1 MVRKAI
7 TFLKSSGN
15 KVMERTNVLNILCI
29 ENRLKNQQVHGIV
42 NVNIQ
47 K

>member
-1 MVRKAI
+1 
-7 TFLKSSGN
+7 
-15 KVMERTNVLNILCI
+15 MECTNVLNILCI
-29 ENRLKNQQVHGIV
+29 ENRLQNQQAHGIV